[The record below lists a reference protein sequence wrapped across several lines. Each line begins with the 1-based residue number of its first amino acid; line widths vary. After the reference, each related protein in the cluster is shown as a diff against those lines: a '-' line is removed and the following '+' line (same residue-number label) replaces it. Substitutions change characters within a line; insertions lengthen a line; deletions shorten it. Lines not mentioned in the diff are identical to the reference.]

1 MHAYLLPVGNLDRLA
16 ILDLDRRSLAALLVQ
31 GQVEAADD
39 RVGVVDGNRS
49 YVGQGLDLGGAR
61 DRASVLVPSQ

>member
-49 YVGQGLDLGGAR
+49 YVGQGLDLCGAR